1 MRAAL
6 RHAEPTELNMDYG
19 RTILHSRTVGGTVE
33 KPCKKRIPVIPI
45 QRSAACLIPP
55 RNDMSGVP
63 GAQGLPKRGV
73 KSSSVTKGTTTSANS
88 RPPLKPSTRP
98 PPRTAAAGLS
108 SGTRK
113 EPLFPL
119 FAPRKPLNK
128 NVIGHNN
135 NNNNNNSKNNNVTR
149 SRSKDRGQQTHQ
161 ANHPGAGPGGQGQ
174 GPLRQASSASSLE
187 GKPAAVSRAS
197 KGGPGG
203 GNKAAK
209 MQELEREVEALQRDR
224 ATLEASLQEAANAAH
239 QLHQLRSELTSVKE
253 QHSAE
258 LERLTEENT
267 TLRSRLRDVAHS
279 PLSDTEK
286 QQILLDASRL
296 HNSAPASIAITH
308 DDGSPAGNTE
318 NTCSTPDW
326 DKHSSSSMSE
336 VSVACLQDK
345 LLQMEETHY
354 STNEELQATIQEL
367 SDLQAQLSE
376 LQTDNERLTE
386 EKGVLLES
394 LCRQTEKLEDSRSK
408 VDTLQGLLLREEQP
422 EETPHGYN
430 TEREQK
436 LVDLLKSA
444 QEERES
450 LLQKQEELTSELKS
464 LRSTAEASATEA
476 ERLTKRVHLLES
488 TVDATNAERKQLD
501 AELVEARQEGSS
513 RTIEISRLATLLEN
527 ARAKIEELEQT
538 RQFESKSEADEL
550 LDAARRE
557 KDTLETQAA
566 ALQEQLARSHCDHD
580 RLKDQYSQLQEECKV
595 TRNNAKSAISD
606 LEYQLSQL
614 KEEKN
619 SLSTELQLVRDTL
632 AELQAQCQRHLEDK
646 RELKAALSEAQRRA
660 NDAESK
666 KADLESALED
676 EKRLRQEEST
686 EWEQFQTDLLMT
698 VRVANDFKTEAQS
711 ELERVVMENK
721 TQRDKLRALEAQL
734 DKLNK
739 GATDRSTKPS
749 PDQLDS
755 KTLSTPVSVVERSTV
770 NTLLKRGRTLPKNRP
785 EPRKATS
792 ESNINNL
799 SMLDA
804 GPKSYSPNRKTY
816 PDLSASKVDGGEH
829 FFDWEFLYTPSE
841 KADTLG
847 KLYKTED
854 DELNELKQE
863 LLKEPIYINSIS
875 KSGSDLDTSHFAAIP
890 SFDADYPKLYKPV
903 TPSWKSTKLSEN
915 PILKDI
921 TAIQNTKGDSYEIN
935 ISNSQFYV
943 PKDYV
948 FSDAEYAM
956 DDLRFEVDPEM
967 TNVLKKSKNESTNTH
982 IGDEPDSIKETT
994 KPGISLIDVNDGES
1008 FETDFF
1014 KKRNLEK
1021 HDDTAIELQDPNKR
1035 ITILSGAINNQ
1046 STSRVEKL
1054 ILQTSIENEANNN
1067 AKQEKIVANS
1077 SSELQ
1082 VKTNLS
1088 NAERFPR
1095 VDQDLSRPLKN
1106 LKMDDYKPQI
1116 QTKLDLSRDIYRTPS
1131 DKNQNAHNRK
1141 KKDLLTGTKKIEPVS
1156 EMIDS
1161 LIDDLTYRSIPRNF
1175 KRGLNGKKYSASTE
1189 ELRRVESSKDD
1200 YQHLSEFY
1208 SGIKNTSELGV
1219 QHKNGSVAA
1228 AESSQE
1234 CKLNF
1239 VVTNAAKVVPS
1250 ISGGSEDLESPVYD
1264 NIEVIK
1270 KTAVK
1275 NISIENPN
1283 PDLIF
1288 APRIYTPK
1296 NDHKIPRKDPLP
1308 SPRKNISKTTDT
1320 VTCRRKLETD
1330 KQNRPRSLISLPT
1343 VRNDK
1348 YNSPRHSSL
1357 GLHPVPEADESIE
1370 SSSKSNVLT
1379 NVILSRN
1386 ETSYQDGIVLRSRQR
1401 RIQSLNDVQK
1411 VTNVIDKPL
1420 KIVITESPLSSIKRS
1435 NKYPNKGSNSGSP
1448 ITNKS
1453 FETSAKAVNTK
1464 DALVNARLYDLP
1476 RGVYG
1481 RAFTRPKSVPEV
1493 QKKFEDLTKQSQITL
1508 VKAKII
1514 DLNTR
1519 SPSPVLQTE
1528 LKSIDDTTKN
1538 VDVESDHHNSET
1550 ITLGNN
1556 QAYIAKETDKDSI
1569 MGVKNLEIVPK
1580 LPETPPPSKLM
1591 DTAENFLSQDSY
1603 ACNIPASTSLENIG
1617 SGAKLEGSATTT
1629 MKDKYEAVVKEPEV
1643 EIRTKRS
1650 PPVVHIRPWTSTIT
1664 SNTNQKAMP
1673 PPPRPATTPTET
1685 QQSVLTS
1692 VTQEMAA
1699 RRKAN
1704 ISRQDSRLSVKC
1716 LIESIENATKQ
1727 AKAAGLADNSGPGS
1741 RSSSTSSLNSIGTND
1756 VISMKTPL
1764 RDQQQ
1769 TNNLIC
1775 PVNQTNNNNKTQP
1788 TNTRKALS
1796 ETKSV
1801 PVVLSPGELLDSAAL
1816 NAKAIDFV
1824 RRNSVTDL
1832 SERKDPLCGL
1842 VKNGGSKRNALLK
1855 WCQNKTVGYRNIDIT
1870 NFSSSWNDGL
1880 ALCAVL
1886 HSYLPDRVPYDS
1898 LSPNEKRRNFSIA
1911 FSAAESV
1918 GIPTTLNIGDMC
1930 QLERP
1935 DWQQVM
1941 SYVTSIYKHF
1951 ET

>member
-1 MRAAL
+1 MAL
-6 RHAEPTELNMDYG
+6 NVCAMIQVCN
-19 RTILHSRTVGGTVE
+19 HS
-33 KPCKKRIPVIPI
+33 
-45 QRSAACLIPP
+45 P

-98 PPRTAAAGLS
+98 PPRTAAAGLP

-135 NNNNNNSKNNNVTR
+135 NNNNNNNKNNNVTR

-739 GATDRSTKPS
+739 A
-749 PDQLDS
+749 
-755 KTLSTPVSVVERSTV
+755 
-770 NTLLKRGRTLPKNRP
+770 
-785 EPRKATS
+785 
-792 ESNINNL
+792 
-799 SMLDA
+799 
-804 GPKSYSPNRKTY
+804 
-816 PDLSASKVDGGEH
+816 
-829 FFDWEFLYTPSE
+829 
-841 KADTLG
+841 
-847 KLYKTED
+847 
-854 DELNELKQE
+854 
-863 LLKEPIYINSIS
+863 
-875 KSGSDLDTSHFAAIP
+875 
-890 SFDADYPKLYKPV
+890 
-903 TPSWKSTKLSEN
+903 
-915 PILKDI
+915 
-921 TAIQNTKGDSYEIN
+921 
-935 ISNSQFYV
+935 
-943 PKDYV
+943 
-948 FSDAEYAM
+948 
-956 DDLRFEVDPEM
+956 
-967 TNVLKKSKNESTNTH
+967 
-982 IGDEPDSIKETT
+982 
-994 KPGISLIDVNDGES
+994 
-1008 FETDFF
+1008 
-1014 KKRNLEK
+1014 
-1021 HDDTAIELQDPNKR
+1021 
-1035 ITILSGAINNQ
+1035 
-1046 STSRVEKL
+1046 
-1054 ILQTSIENEANNN
+1054 
-1067 AKQEKIVANS
+1067 
-1077 SSELQ
+1077 
-1082 VKTNLS
+1082 
-1088 NAERFPR
+1088 
-1095 VDQDLSRPLKN
+1095 
-1106 LKMDDYKPQI
+1106 
-1116 QTKLDLSRDIYRTPS
+1116 
-1131 DKNQNAHNRK
+1131 
-1141 KKDLLTGTKKIEPVS
+1141 
-1156 EMIDS
+1156 
-1161 LIDDLTYRSIPRNF
+1161 
-1175 KRGLNGKKYSASTE
+1175 
-1189 ELRRVESSKDD
+1189 
-1200 YQHLSEFY
+1200 
-1208 SGIKNTSELGV
+1208 
-1219 QHKNGSVAA
+1219 
-1228 AESSQE
+1228 
-1234 CKLNF
+1234 
-1239 VVTNAAKVVPS
+1239 
-1250 ISGGSEDLESPVYD
+1250 
-1264 NIEVIK
+1264 
-1270 KTAVK
+1270 
-1275 NISIENPN
+1275 
-1283 PDLIF
+1283 
-1288 APRIYTPK
+1288 
-1296 NDHKIPRKDPLP
+1296 
-1308 SPRKNISKTTDT
+1308 
-1320 VTCRRKLETD
+1320 
-1330 KQNRPRSLISLPT
+1330 
-1343 VRNDK
+1343 
-1348 YNSPRHSSL
+1348 
-1357 GLHPVPEADESIE
+1357 
-1370 SSSKSNVLT
+1370 
-1379 NVILSRN
+1379 
-1386 ETSYQDGIVLRSRQR
+1386 
-1401 RIQSLNDVQK
+1401 
-1411 VTNVIDKPL
+1411 
-1420 KIVITESPLSSIKRS
+1420 
-1435 NKYPNKGSNSGSP
+1435 
-1448 ITNKS
+1448 
-1453 FETSAKAVNTK
+1453 
-1464 DALVNARLYDLP
+1464 
-1476 RGVYG
+1476 
-1481 RAFTRPKSVPEV
+1481 
-1493 QKKFEDLTKQSQITL
+1493 
-1508 VKAKII
+1508 
-1514 DLNTR
+1514 
-1519 SPSPVLQTE
+1519 
-1528 LKSIDDTTKN
+1528 
-1538 VDVESDHHNSET
+1538 
-1550 ITLGNN
+1550 
-1556 QAYIAKETDKDSI
+1556 
-1569 MGVKNLEIVPK
+1569 
-1580 LPETPPPSKLM
+1580 
-1591 DTAENFLSQDSY
+1591 
-1603 ACNIPASTSLENIG
+1603 
-1617 SGAKLEGSATTT
+1617 
-1629 MKDKYEAVVKEPEV
+1629 
-1643 EIRTKRS
+1643 
-1650 PPVVHIRPWTSTIT
+1650 
-1664 SNTNQKAMP
+1664 NQKAMP

-1775 PVNQTNNNNKTQP
+1775 AVNQTNNNNKTQP